1 MERDEETPDDYADN
15 YGSVEDYEMEQSRF
29 QICQYQLFHPGCT
42 ACCGGIELG
51 SYCYDFGYRVF
62 TESPVDETPGRDV
75 TVSVT
80 ADMSEHDIGKML
92 KEEGLVEDANLF
104 YAQLKLSAYSG
115 KLKPGVYTLNTSMT
129 AREMFVIMAAD
140 AGDTESTEDTEDT
153 ADTGNTGAADLT
165 DETDDTQTAEDAG
178 DAEET
183 P

>member
-1 MERDEETPDDYADN
+1 MKWNKVVFKFVSISFSILVALLVVV
-15 YGSVEDYEMEQSRF
+15 G
-29 QICQYQLFHPGCT
+29 L
-42 ACCGGIELG
+42 IELG

-140 AGDTESTEDTEDT
+140 AGDTEST
-153 ADTGNTGAADLT
+153 GNTGAADLT

>member
-1 MERDEETPDDYADN
+1 MKWNKVVSISFSILVALLVVV
-15 YGSVEDYEMEQSRF
+15 G
-29 QICQYQLFHPGCT
+29 L
-42 ACCGGIELG
+42 IELG

-62 TESPVDETPGRDV
+62 TESPVDEAPGRDV

-140 AGDTESTEDTEDT
+140 ADDTESTEG
-153 ADTGNTGAADLT
+153 TGDTGAADLT

>member
-1 MERDEETPDDYADN
+1 MKWNKFVSISFSILVALLVVV
-15 YGSVEDYEMEQSRF
+15 G
-29 QICQYQLFHPGCT
+29 L
-42 ACCGGIELG
+42 IELG

-62 TESPVDETPGRDV
+62 TESPVDEAPGRDV

-140 AGDTESTEDTEDT
+140 ADDTESTEG
-153 ADTGNTGAADLT
+153 TGNTGAADLT

>member
-1 MERDEETPDDYADN
+1 MKWNKVVFKFVSISFSILVALLVVV
-15 YGSVEDYEMEQSRF
+15 G
-29 QICQYQLFHPGCT
+29 L
-42 ACCGGIELG
+42 IELG

-115 KLKPGVYTLNTSMT
+115 KLKPGFHPH
-129 AREMFVIMAAD
+129 R
-140 AGDTESTEDTEDT
+140 
-153 ADTGNTGAADLT
+153 
-165 DETDDTQTAEDAG
+165 
-178 DAEET
+178 
-183 P
+183 

>member
-1 MERDEETPDDYADN
+1 MKWNKVVFKFVSISFSILVALLVVV
-15 YGSVEDYEMEQSRF
+15 G
-29 QICQYQLFHPGCT
+29 L
-42 ACCGGIELG
+42 IELG

-62 TESPVDETPGRDV
+62 TESPVDEAPGRDV

-80 ADMSEHDIGKML
+80 SDMSEHDIGKML
-92 KEEGLVEDANLF
+92 EEEGLVEDANLF

-115 KLKPGVYTLNTSMT
+115 KLKPGVYALNTSMT

-140 AGDTESTEDTEDT
+140 TDD
-153 ADTGNTGAADLT
+153 TGAADLT

>member
-1 MERDEETPDDYADN
+1 MKWNKVVFKFVSISFSILVALLVVV
-15 YGSVEDYEMEQSRF
+15 G
-29 QICQYQLFHPGCT
+29 L
-42 ACCGGIELG
+42 IELG

-92 KEEGLVEDANLF
+92 EEEGLVEDANLF

-140 AGDTESTEDTEDT
+140 TDDTESAEDTGDT

>member
-1 MERDEETPDDYADN
+1 MKWNKVVFKFVSISFSILVALLVVV
-15 YGSVEDYEMEQSRF
+15 GL
-29 QICQYQLFHPGCT
+29 IG
-42 ACCGGIELG
+42 LG

-140 AGDTESTEDTEDT
+140 AGDTESTEDTGD
-153 ADTGNTGAADLT
+153 TGAADLT

>member
-1 MERDEETPDDYADN
+1 MKWNKVVFKFVSISFSILVALLVVV
-15 YGSVEDYEMEQSRF
+15 G
-29 QICQYQLFHPGCT
+29 L
-42 ACCGGIELG
+42 IELG

-140 AGDTESTEDTEDT
+140 AGDTESTEDT
-153 ADTGNTGAADLT
+153 DLT